1 MTKPA
6 TFRLPVDLLQ
16 ALSTENARRLGRKN
30 QAQLVIELLRRVYEL
45 KTIIQQRGEQS
56 GNSK

>member
-1 MTKPA
+1 MTKLA
-6 TFRLPVDLLQ
+6 TFRLPADLLQ

-45 KTIIQQRGEQS
+45 KTLAEKTQGE
-56 GNSK
+56 NISK

>member
-6 TFRLPVDLLQ
+6 TFRLPADLLQ

-45 KTIIQQRGEQS
+45 KTLAEKTQGE
-56 GNSK
+56 NISK

>member
-6 TFRLPVDLLQ
+6 TFRLPANLLQ

-45 KTIIQQRGEQS
+45 KTLAEKTQGE
-56 GNSK
+56 NISK

>member
-6 TFRLPVDLLQ
+6 TFRLPADLLQ
-16 ALSTENARRLGRKN
+16 ALSTENARQLGRKN

-45 KTIIQQRGEQS
+45 KTLAEKTQGE
-56 GNSK
+56 NISK